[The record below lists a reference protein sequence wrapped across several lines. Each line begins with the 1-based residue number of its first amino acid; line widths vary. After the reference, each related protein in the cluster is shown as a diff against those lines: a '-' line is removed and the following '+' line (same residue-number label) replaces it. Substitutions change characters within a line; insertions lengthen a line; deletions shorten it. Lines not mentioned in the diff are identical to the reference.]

1 MMERHLGTP
10 EHTDA
15 LGNALA
21 AALAGDGAV
30 ITLHGEL
37 GAGKTSLVR
46 AVLRGLGHEGRV
58 PSPTYTLLESYEP
71 AGRSVRHLDLYR
83 LADPD
88 ELEFLGFR
96 DLIEPD
102 HVIFIEWPE
111 RGGDLVPGPDLAIR
125 LEYEGRGRHITID
138 SPTER
143 GRRIVTRLSEALSGS

>member
-1 MMERHLGTP
+1 MERHLGTP
-10 EHTDA
+10 EETDA
-15 LGNALA
+15 LGDALA

-30 ITLHGEL
+30 IALRGEL

-46 AVLRGLGHEGRV
+46 AVLKGLGYEGRV

-83 LADPD
+83 LSDPD

-111 RGGDLVPGPDLAIR
+111 RGGDLLPRPDLAVK
-125 LEYEGRGRHITID
+125 LEYEGKGRQIRID
-138 SPTER
+138 APTER
-143 GRRIVTRLSEALSGS
+143 GRRIVTRLSETLIGA